1 MSQKPEHVERGGEV
15 RADTPDKWSEDDTA
29 RQEHG
34 LPGKSVGRDGREEK
48 NPSAQAEQSEGKG
61 HGPLKGTD
69 TLATTDAESIERE
82 KGRRTTM

>member
-1 MSQKPEHVERGGEV
+1 MSHKPEHVERGGEG

-34 LPGKSVGRDGREEK
+34 RPSKNAGGDGRQEHL
-48 NPSAQAEQSEGKG
+48 PDQAEQNQAKG

-69 TLATTDAESIERE
+69 TLATTDAEYIERE
-82 KGRRTTM
+82 KGKRTTM